1 MKINSASRR
10 ETRFSIKI
18 QIKQVILHMT
28 CFLHRAAKYADLQI
42 FKICKDKIFGN
53 LNQIFYLQ
61 LFGFLEGAG
70 KKYHCM
76 IFRADLNSLKVLS
89 VNFLAYRLNK

>member
-1 MKINSASRR
+1 MKITSASRR

-28 CFLHRAAKYADLQI
+28 CFLHHAAKYADLQ
-42 FKICKDKIFGN
+42 ICKDKIFGN

-89 VNFLAYRLNK
+89 VNFLAYWLNK

>member
-1 MKINSASRR
+1 MKINSASQR

-18 QIKQVILHMT
+18 QIN
-28 CFLHRAAKYADLQI
+28 RAAKYADLQ
-42 FKICKDKIFGN
+42 ICKDKIFGN
-53 LNQIFYLQ
+53 LNQIFYPQ

-76 IFRADLNSLKVLS
+76 IFRAELNSLKVLS
-89 VNFLAYRLNK
+89 VNFLAYWLNK

>member
-1 MKINSASRR
+1 MKITSASRR

-18 QIKQVILHMT
+18 QIKQVILHLT
-28 CFLHRAAKYADLQI
+28 CFLYRAAKYADLQ
-42 FKICKDKIFGN
+42 ICKDKIFGN

-61 LFGFLEGAG
+61 LFRFLEGAG

-76 IFRADLNSLKVLS
+76 IFKSDLNSLKVLS
-89 VNFLAYRLNK
+89 VNFLAYWLNK